1 MSQKNKTPRSTRKK
15 SVILRSAILTTGM
28 TAQLFGG
35 APAVTNADPAAYE
48 GDSYSYLSQYLG
60 ISSAYAEPNPN
71 SQDDSVETLG
81 EGGSD
86 HGGTTPPPVNPT
98 PIPDPAPV
106 YAYVPTP
113 VAPEN
118 PEDSIQV
125 LAVSAGNLTS
135 RSASL
140 SRSVKPSGAASA
152 ELRLTALGLTQ
163 ASDQAKKGET
173 LAYRLNQLKGT
184 DLQTVLTGS
193 MLSPLKANANKLS
206 ISTSDFGITFPADR
220 LRLDAAAQ
228 ILGTTAD
235 QVSITIQIEKAPVA
249 SSATAWAK
257 VPGAVPLGD
266 AYTFRML
273 ASSGARTTEI
283 TGYDQRY
290 GQQTIPIPQG
300 SDTSKLG
307 AVMLVNGQYVPV
319 PVTFKDG
326 QAVLHTTGGN
336 PVMLVQY
343 DAPNPVGKWF
353 DGALADSTTKG
364 FLSDASA
371 SAPLDR
377 ESFARMAV
385 RALGLEDYG
394 TGKVSAVAALRGA
407 GLLDGLPDDVN
418 TDGAISREEMIAI
431 LVNASRQFDL
441 PLNAIKPVTG
451 TANDSF
457 ADSASVSN
465 WAGEYVEAAYAAGI
479 FQGDRGKIEAQ
490 RTATAGEAAAML
502 VNLLRST
509 GLSD

>member
-1 MSQKNKTPRSTRKK
+1 MSPKNKTPRSTRKK

-71 SQDDSVETLG
+71 SQNDNSETLG

-98 PIPDPAPV
+98 PIPDPTPV
-106 YAYVPTP
+106 YTYVPAP

-152 ELRLTALGLTQ
+152 ELRLTAVGLTQ
-163 ASDQAKKGET
+163 ASDQGKKGET
-173 LAYRLNQLKGT
+173 LAYRLPQLQGT

-193 MLSPLKANANKLS
+193 MLSPLSANANKLS
-206 ISTSDFGITFPADR
+206 ISTSDFGITFPTDR
-220 LRLDAAAQ
+220 LRLAEAAQ
-228 ILGTTAD
+228 KLGTTAD
-235 QVSITIQIEKAPVA
+235 QVDIMIQIEKAPVIA
-249 SSATAWAK
+249 SADAWAK
-257 VPGAVPLGD
+257 VPGAAPLGD

-273 ASSGARTTEI
+273 ASSGTRTTEI
-283 TGYDQRY
+283 AGYDQRY

-343 DAPNPVGKWF
+343 DTPNPAGKWF
-353 DGALADSTTKG
+353 DGALTDSTTKG
-364 FLSDASA
+364 FLGGASA

-394 TGKVSAVAALRGA
+394 TGKVSAVAALRSA
-407 GLLDGLPDDVN
+407 GLLDGLPEGAQ

-457 ADSASVSN
+457 SDSADVSD
-465 WAGEYVEAAYAAGI
+465 WAGDYVEAAYAAGI

-490 RTATAGEAAAML
+490 RTATASEAAAML

>member
-1 MSQKNKTPRSTRKK
+1 MSQKNKKPRSTRKK
-15 SVILRSAILTTGM
+15 SLILRSAILTTGM
-28 TAQLFGG
+28 TTQLFSG

-71 SQDDSVETLG
+71 DQSGHVETLG
-81 EGGSD
+81 EGGGD
-86 HGGTTPPPVNPT
+86 NGGTTPPVNPT
-98 PIPDPAPV
+98 PTPEPPPV
-106 YAYVPTP
+106 YASVPTI

-140 SRSVKPSGAASA
+140 SRSVKPNGAASA
-152 ELRLTALGLTQ
+152 ELRLTAAGLTQ
-163 ASDQAKKGET
+163 ASEQAKKGET
-173 LAYRLNQLKGT
+173 LAYRLSQLKGT
-184 DLQTVLTGS
+184 DLQTLLSGS
-193 MLSPLKANANKLS
+193 MLSPLSANANKLS
-206 ISTSDFGITFPADR
+206 ISTSDFGITFPTDR

-228 ILGTTAD
+228 RLGTTAD
-235 QVSITIQIEKAPVA
+235 QVDILIQIEKAPVTA
-249 SSATAWAK
+249 SENAWAK
-257 VPGAVPLGD
+257 VPGAKPLGD

-273 ASSGARTTEI
+273 ASSGTRTTEI

-290 GQQTIPIPQG
+290 GQQMIPIPQG
-300 SDTSKLG
+300 SDTTKLG

-343 DAPNPVGKWF
+343 DTPNPVGKWF
-353 DGALADSTTKG
+353 DDALTDSTTKG
-364 FLSDASA
+364 FLSGASA

-385 RALGLEDYG
+385 RALGLEDYR
-394 TGKVSAVAALRGA
+394 TGKASAVAALRSA
-407 GLLDGLPDDVN
+407 GLLDGLPN
-418 TDGAISREEMIAI
+418 GANADGAISREEMIVI

-457 ADSASVSN
+457 SDSASVSD
-465 WAGEYVEAAYAAGI
+465 WAGDYVETAYAAGI

-490 RTATAGEAAAML
+490 RTATASEAAAML